1 MQQLNI
7 EMNDFEDFH
16 VLHKALGDFWYSYF
30 GGAEQVG
37 TYVDSVTELC
47 KQVESTMHELTNSL
61 SRHTIDVYRSY
72 RNYPLKV
79 KLSEYNEWSGLL
91 PQYDGSYMFN
101 GQIHYSV
108 PVRTASR
115 VKAPFRIVSIASI
128 ANRITEPTI
137 DTEDFTF
144 EDSYIT
150 LHFNPFEEDFVVET
164 LPDKDEEVTLW
175 LKDVK
180 LDYDDLY
187 TQYGYALDI
196 KLPSSERYKEIINA
210 YTDCLVNGGSKDN
223 VLKFIKAVTGAD
235 GEITDDVKG
244 LALPEGFLGNCM
256 KSVVVINEDV
266 PVEVK
271 EQDGFTRV
279 DLPVMGED
287 AKKFNDLAFERGKA
301 ACVEIIDECELR
313 KIYEQTSVN

>member
-1 MQQLNI
+1 
-7 EMNDFEDFH
+7 MNDFENFH
-16 VLHKALGDFWYSYF
+16 VLHKALGDFYYSYF

-79 KLSEYNEWSGLL
+79 KLSDYTEWSNVL
-91 PQYDGSYMFN
+91 PQYDGTYTYN
-101 GQIHYSV
+101 GQLQYSV
-108 PVRTASR
+108 PVYKSSR
-115 VKAPFRIVSIASI
+115 VKLPARIVSIGSLT
-128 ANRITEPTI
+128 NRITDPTI
-137 DTEDFTF
+137 ELEDFAF
-144 EDSYIT
+144 EDNYLI
-150 LHFNPFEEDFVVET
+150 LPFNPFEEDFVVES
-164 LPDKDEEVTLW
+164 LPDRDEEVTIW

-196 KLPSSERYKEIINA
+196 KLPSSERYKDIINA

-235 GEITDDVKG
+235 GEITDDVEG
-244 LALPEGFLGNCM
+244 LRLPEGFLNCCM
-256 KSVVVINEDV
+256 TDVAVISGDV
-266 PVEVK
+266 PLDIR

-279 DLPVMGED
+279 DLPVVGKD
-287 AKKFNDLAFERGKA
+287 AQKFKDLCFERGKA
-301 ACVEIIDECELR
+301 SCVEVTDPCELR
-313 KIYEQTSVN
+313 KIYEQTGRII